1 LVIFVPFNHTND
13 MCDKQQLNQPSS
25 LGSDTF
31 HYVVMLNMF
40 QWLLLC
46 ADTPHGALPH
56 LTH

>member
-1 LVIFVPFNHTND
+1 

-31 HYVVMLNMF
+31 HYVAMLNMF